1 MPGVKLEIETVE
13 DAQRLRCPN
22 GHASIGP
29 TNEHWWCKSCAAHW
43 DDVEAE
49 FDYVVDAKT
58 GERYGRG
65 QVDIDDE
72 VPGCYYA

>member
-1 MPGVKLEIETVE
+1 MSGAAFEIRTRA

-43 DDVEAE
+43 EDVEAE
-49 FDYVVDAKT
+49 FDAVVDAKT
-58 GERYGRG
+58 GEEYRRD
-65 QVDIDDE
+65 QVTIDDE